1 VSKQSQGEGGISFN
15 TKPLINPCDAYIRVT
30 SIGSGFQGSGF
41 MVKIFRVKVQDL
53 GFGD

>member
-1 VSKQSQGEGGISFN
+1 VGKQSKSEGGISFN

-41 MVKIFRVKVQDL
+41 MVQIFRLKFQDL